1 MDYKDAPSPKEI
13 DVKISSIYATKGMPK
28 REAASRAK
36 QHMALSSMFEK
47 KANYYYGK
55 MKQAQEEGAYKFA
68 DKMYS
73 KMLRAQDEQ
82 YRMGFL
88 GLQLGR
94 KSK

>member
-1 MDYKDAPSPKEI
+1 
-13 DVKISSIYATKGMPK
+13 
-28 REAASRAK
+28 
-36 QHMALSSMFEK
+36 MFEK

-55 MKQAQEEGAYKFA
+55 MQQAQKEGAYKYA

-88 GLQLGR
+88 GLQLGK